1 MQITNDRYWFSEI
14 LKRKTEVI
22 LDPYLPPFNYLNG
35 SVKNATLFNTIMTD
49 VADLDKKIAG
59 FMMKMG
65 RTSTM
70 TVIIQDISN
79 FTSGT
84 VSTDTQ

>member
-49 VADLDKKIAG
+49 VADLDKKSKTFSEFKLCCIGARCVTEG
-59 FMMKMG
+59 
-65 RTSTM
+65 
-70 TVIIQDISN
+70 
-79 FTSGT
+79 
-84 VSTDTQ
+84 